1 MNHLFKSVWKSKSV
15 KSLAVLFL
23 GAVLFFGLF
32 TVAGSHEETQAPSFN
47 LQDINGKNVKLEDHR
62 GNVVLLDFWATWCPP
77 CRKSIP
83 ELVNL
88 QREYESRGLVV
99 LGISLDQYPEIGDQE
114 LKSFIDKNGINYR
127 VIRYTQDLLE
137 DYFGDGQIA
146 VPTMFV
152 IDRKGVIRD
161 KLIGFRP
168 GALERSLEL
177 VM

>member
-1 MNHLFKSVWKSKSV
+1 VV
-15 KSLAVLFL
+15 V
-23 GAVLFFGLF
+23 FFAGL
-32 TVAGSHEETQAPSFN
+32 TVAGSHEDLQAPSFTLKDIHGKSVN
-47 LQDINGKNVKLEDHR
+47 LDDHR
-62 GNVVLLDFWATWCPP
+62 GNVILLDFWATWCPP

-88 QREYESRGLVV
+88 QREYESQGLVV
-99 LGISLDQYPEIGDQE
+99 LGISLDEYPQVGDRD
-114 LKSFIDKNGINYR
+114 LKSFVTKNGINYR
-127 VIRYTQDLLE
+127 IIRYTRKLLS

-146 VPTMFV
+146 IPTMFV

-168 GALERSLEL
+168 GALERSLKS